1 MFLPNGQE
9 LRCRRYARRQFPC
22 GGWMYA
28 DVPETKGVEAQ
39 EYRVRPTA
47 ERAWPVEG
55 APYDQVPTARPSR
68 LRGP

>member
-1 MFLPNGQE
+1 
-9 LRCRRYARRQFPC
+9 
-22 GGWMYA
+22 MYA
-28 DVPETKGVEAQ
+28 EVPETEGVEAQ

-55 APYDQVPTARPSR
+55 VSYDQVPTARPSR